1 MSEEKPVLF
10 NMPVIEEERL
20 VGKNADIVER
30 EAYERG
36 YQAGEKAGL
45 EMGIQRGAAILE
57 KMESVLKEIILLK
70 SGLAKELEAQ
80 CLELCFSLARKL
92 ALSELST
99 NPENVVKIVKE
110 ALMRIERSGVVKIR
124 IHPSLK
130 DVFTRF
136 RPGLLDIH
144 ADIAFEPDPSL
155 PQYSAIVTSPTQ
167 EMAVDI
173 DEQLKNLIKGMVERR
188 VD

>member
-57 KMESVLKEIILLK
+57 KMESVLKEIILLR
-70 SGLAKELEAQ
+70 SNLAKELETQ

-130 DVFTRF
+130 DVLTRF

-144 ADIAFEPDPSL
+144 PDIAFEPDPSL